1 MLARMET
8 EAAGLAPEAVP
19 GSRRPTHAGRL
30 AALDRRR
37 VAGAVLVAGWVVWFA
52 VLWVGQARVV
62 SVATLEDDL
71 RAGRVLAFREVLL
84 EPADQGSE
92 WVDTPGLGYGPVDG
106 EGRLTD
112 DSAVEE
118 TGAGVTLTYRVD
130 GPVATQRVLDLG
142 GDRATVTAVEDRL
155 RAEGVPPDLS
165 LGHELTRRTGGP
177 GQLSG
182 LLGLVTFGLIV
193 LGPRPGRGSR
203 WFWFWLLP
211 APFALGVLAYAVVE
225 LVRPGRLH
233 GSDAGRRRLPGA
245 LGLLI
250 AVVGGGMVTLGSAAL
265 ADLAP
270 VLVLRP

>member
-1 MLARMET
+1 MLSRMET
-8 EAAGLAPEAVP
+8 EPAGLAPEAAP
-19 GSRRPTHAGRL
+19 GSRRPTPAERL

-37 VAGAVLVAGWVVWFA
+37 AAGAVLVAAWIVWFA
-52 VLWVGQARVV
+52 VLWVGQARLV

-84 EPADQGSE
+84 QPAGGDSQ
-92 WVDTPGLGYGPVDG
+92 WVDTPEIGYGPVDG

-118 TGAGVTLTYRVD
+118 TNAWVTLTYWVD
-130 GPVATQRVLDLG
+130 GPVATQRVLHLG
-142 GDRATVTAVEDRL
+142 GDRAAVAGVEDRL
-155 RAEGVPPDLS
+155 QAEGVPPDLS
-165 LGHELTRRTGGP
+165 LANELTRRTGDP

-193 LGPRPGRGSR
+193 LGPRPGRGTR
-203 WFWFWLLP
+203 WFWFWLLL
-211 APFALGVLAYAVVE
+211 APFGLGVLAYAVVE

-250 AVVGGGMVTLGSAAL
+250 EVVGGVMVTLGTAAL